1 MLAPL
6 IAALRHELIR
16 GLEGGLAAPFRARL
30 TIAVQQAVRST
41 LLAGVVGLALL
52 AGIGFLLAAAQM
64 GLARLIGPPL
74 AALAIGI
81 ALLALS
87 GLVLVLMR
95 RKTAP
100 TLPIPVPVPTPMVA
114 QTTLPGPVAD
124 YLGFLIGFVAIRALL
139 RRHDRK
145 S

>member
-1 MLAPL
+1 MLATL
-6 IAALRHELIR
+6 IAALRHEFVV

-30 TIAVQQAVRST
+30 TIAVQQAVRSA

-52 AGIGFLLAAAQM
+52 AGLGFLLAAAQM

-81 ALLALS
+81 ALLALA
-87 GLVLVLMR
+87 GLVLMAMG

-100 TLPIPVPVPTPMVA
+100 VPSIPVPVPTPMVA
-114 QTTLPGPVAD
+114 QTALPGPVAD

-139 RRHDRK
+139 RRRDRK
-145 S
+145 D

>member
-6 IAALRHELIR
+6 IAALRHEFVL

-30 TIAVQQAVRST
+30 TIAVQQAVRSA
-41 LLAGVVGLALL
+41 LLAGVIGLALL
-52 AGIGFLLAAAQM
+52 AGLGFLLAAAQM

-81 ALLALS
+81 ALLALA
-87 GLVLVLMR
+87 GLVLVLMG

-100 TLPIPVPVPTPMVA
+100 APPIPVPAPIVAPTA
-114 QTTLPGPVAD
+114 LPGPVAD

-139 RRHDRK
+139 RRRDRK